1 MVYPDGTAKV
11 VLSVPRWDFGWQMT
25 YVFKEEV
32 AAPKGSKLMCVAHYD
47 NSINNKF
54 NPDPTKEVRWGAQ
67 TWEEMMIGYLDYTLD
82 KQDLRKAQP
91 QAASSS
97 SSK

>member
-1 MVYPDGTAKV
+1 L
-11 VLSVPRWDFGWQMT
+11 LSVPKWDFNWQLT

-32 AAPKGSKLMCVAHYD
+32 PAPKGSKLICVAHYD
-47 NSINNKF
+47 NSLNNKF

-67 TWEEMMIGYLDYTLD
+67 TWEEMMIGYIDYTLD

-91 QAASSS
+91 QAGSSS
-97 SSK
+97 GQ